1 MKGQMMKSEAVRFLI
16 AGGSAAAINWVA
28 RIVLSLAMP
37 FEAALLLA
45 YAIGMAAG
53 FWLYR
58 VFVFH
63 GAGHGSL
70 RNQIL
75 IFLGV
80 NAVGALVVLA
90 ASSLIIAG
98 FGTLLP
104 AVPLSVAQAFGH
116 GIGIGLGA
124 VANYF
129 GHRLLTFAGA
139 ARPGPVE
146 AQSL

>member
-1 MKGQMMKSEAVRFLI
+1 MKDGPMKSEVVRFLI

-28 RIVLSLAMP
+28 RILLSLAMP

-58 VFVFH
+58 AFVFR

-80 NAVGALVVLA
+80 NAVGALVVLV
-90 ASSLIIAG
+90 ASNLLIAG
-98 FGTLLP
+98 LDVLLP
-104 AVPLSVAQAFGH
+104 TVPLSIAQAFGH

-124 VANYF
+124 VANYV
-129 GHRLLTFAGA
+129 GHRFLTFAGA
-139 ARPGPVE
+139 ARPRS
-146 AQSL
+146 AQAHSL